1 MRLFRVARRSSI
13 LAGRE
18 SGVTLLETLLALAIL
33 GAVAVTF
40 LNGLSAISKA
50 AFINDEQATAESLAR
65 SQMEWGKNADYVYS
79 TTEYSSAP
87 IPDRRD
93 YINYSAIITTE
104 PLHNPDEGIQK
115 ITVTIRR
122 SDKVIIKLEGYKVD
136 R

>member
-1 MRLFRVARRSSI
+1 MRLFRVARRSGI

-50 AFINDEQATAESLAR
+50 AFVNDERATAESLAR

-122 SDKVIIKLEGYKVD
+122 SGKVIIKLEGYKVD

>member
-1 MRLFRVARRSSI
+1 MRLFWVARRSSI

-50 AFINDEQATAESLAR
+50 AFINDERATAESLAR
-65 SQMEWGKNADYVYS
+65 SQMEWVKNADYVYS

-87 IPDRRD
+87 IPNRRD

-122 SDKVIIKLEGYKVD
+122 SGKVIIKLEGYKVD